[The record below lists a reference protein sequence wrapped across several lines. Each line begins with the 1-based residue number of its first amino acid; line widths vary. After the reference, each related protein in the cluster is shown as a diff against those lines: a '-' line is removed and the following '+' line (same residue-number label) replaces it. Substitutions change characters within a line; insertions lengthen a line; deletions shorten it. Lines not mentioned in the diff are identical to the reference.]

1 MYYIYSSSGQLF
13 QDTSYLTK
21 PNLTYKMSGKVDDT
35 ESYTGQYVETVQQ
48 QSTIQT
54 DDFHGFPQSP
64 HANART

>member
-35 ESYTGQYVETVQQ
+35 ESYTGQYVETV
-48 QSTIQT
+48 
-54 DDFHGFPQSP
+54 
-64 HANART
+64 